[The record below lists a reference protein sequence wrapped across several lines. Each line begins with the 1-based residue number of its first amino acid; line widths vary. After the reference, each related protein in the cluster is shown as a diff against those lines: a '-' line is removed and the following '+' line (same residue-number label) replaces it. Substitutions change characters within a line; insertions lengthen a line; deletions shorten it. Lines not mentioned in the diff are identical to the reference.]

1 MTIKGLLVGFIAGL
15 IFATFAPSVANFA
28 RNGFDVT
35 RDLSGRVIQGTGT
48 VVRP

>member
-1 MTIKGLLVGFIAGL
+1 MTIKGFLVGFVAGL
-15 IFATFAPSVANFA
+15 IFATFAPSVAGFA